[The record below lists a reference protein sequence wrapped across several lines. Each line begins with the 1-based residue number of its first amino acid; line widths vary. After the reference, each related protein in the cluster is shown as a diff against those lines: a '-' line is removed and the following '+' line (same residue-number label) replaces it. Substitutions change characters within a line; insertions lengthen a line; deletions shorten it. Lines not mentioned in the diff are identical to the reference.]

1 MVYQFTI
8 KSILRFLYQDLDSI
22 ILLEVF
28 SLHQLIQ
35 GTPGNARSLS
45 QYRWKQKHLSF
56 PLQVVFFPERI
67 DVSLIF
73 VGSKPTFR
81 DRECCT
87 ENNTW
92 VGLPDLHLF
101 AKKSPSKSSVFN
113 TWSMRR

>member
-22 ILLEVF
+22 ILLELLGF
-28 SLHQLIQ
+28 TSFK

-73 VGSKPTFR
+73 AGIQT
-81 DRECCT
+81 
-87 ENNTW
+87 N
-92 VGLPDLHLF
+92 LPG
-101 AKKSPSKSSVFN
+101 
-113 TWSMRR
+113 